1 MRTGIAVVALA
12 IIAAAVALAEAV
24 DHKNLDE
31 GRPVRLEDAYPIAH
45 GEISIE
51 TGAGFALLKHGPP
64 NARGFFPIEV
74 LYGALPNLQL
84 GVGSTLFTDP
94 HETDDRPKSGDLRA
108 NALYNFNQETL
119 TLPAFA
125 AKLSLT
131 APTGVD
137 GHGWGIELKG
147 IVTKSVDRL
156 SLHFNGAYEFLAGS
170 TRTERDGRYEF
181 ALGAS
186 YPVGAPKFT
195 RATLIADIFADQPVT
210 RGESTT
216 VGIEVGLRYQL
227 TPSIVWDV
235 GIGTEFA
242 GPRNRSPFFGTTG
255 LSLGF

>member
-1 MRTGIAVVALA
+1 MF
-12 IIAAAVALAEAV
+12 
-24 DHKNLDE
+24 
-31 GRPVRLEDAYPIAH
+31 Y
-45 GEISIE
+45 S
-51 TGAGFALLKHGPP
+51 
-64 NARGFFPIEV
+64 
-74 LYGALPNLQL
+74 
-84 GVGSTLFTDP
+84 
-94 HETDDRPKSGDLRA
+94 
-108 NALYNFNQETL
+108 FNQETL

-131 APTGVD
+131 APTSVD

-147 IVTKSVDRL
+147 IVTKSIDRL
-156 SLHFNGAYEFLAGS
+156 SLHFNGAYEFLTGS

-210 RGESTT
+210 RGESTI
-216 VGIEVGLRYQL
+216 VGAEVGLRYQL

-242 GPRNRSPFFGTTG
+242 GPRSRASFFGTMG
-255 LSLGF
+255 VSLGF